1 MNESVNSAAAKGN
14 VDVDDCRAG
23 ELENYNSDYA
33 AEVNTAEK
41 ESNRKKKKITTA
53 NYKKTV
59 DTLKDRP
66 PLPLST
72 QLTRGRDPVYS
83 RIATVLSSA

>member
-1 MNESVNSAAAKGN
+1 MNESVNSAAKGN

-23 ELENYNSDYA
+23 ELENYNSEYA

-41 ESNRKKKKITTA
+41 ESNRKKKITTA
-53 NYKKTV
+53 SYKKTV

-83 RIATVLSSA
+83 RITTVLSSA

>member
-1 MNESVNSAAAKGN
+1 MNESVNSAAKGN

-23 ELENYNSDYA
+23 ELENYNSEYA

-41 ESNRKKKKITTA
+41 ESNRKKKITTA
-53 NYKKTV
+53 SYKKTV

-72 QLTRGRDPVYS
+72 QLTRSRAPVYS
-83 RIATVLSSA
+83 RITTVLSSA

>member
-1 MNESVNSAAAKGN
+1 MNESVNSAAKGN

-23 ELENYNSDYA
+23 ELENYNSEYA
-33 AEVNTAEK
+33 AEVKTAEK
-41 ESNRKKKKITTA
+41 ESNRKKKITTA
-53 NYKKTV
+53 SYKKTV

-72 QLTRGRDPVYS
+72 QLTRSRAPVYS
-83 RIATVLSSA
+83 RITTVLSSA

>member
-1 MNESVNSAAAKGN
+1 MNESVNSAAKGN

-23 ELENYNSDYA
+23 ELENYNSEYA

-41 ESNRKKKKITTA
+41 ESNRKKTITTA
-53 NYKKTV
+53 SYKKTV